1 MIWLCWIG
9 EHEMQKPK
17 RRLGFMIGKSNATL
31 PDEATDAAI
40 DNEVTNLFFES
51 LLESAKE
58 AVEIHQGKRP
68 AARRTLHKVNRTTKD
83 TIERSEAGTDVFTA
97 SGSDDLFKK
106 LKL

>member
-1 MIWLCWIG
+1 
-9 EHEMQKPK
+9 MQKSK
-17 RRLGFMIGKSNATL
+17 RKLGFMIGKSNATL

-58 AVEIHQGKRP
+58 AVEIHNGKRP
-68 AARRTLHKVNRTTKD
+68 AARRTLHKVNPVTKS
-83 TIERSEAGTDVFTA
+83 TIERSEACTDVFTA

>member
-1 MIWLCWIG
+1 
-9 EHEMQKPK
+9 MQKLKRRQPK
-17 RRLGFMIGKSNATL
+17 RRLGFMVGKSNATL

-40 DNEVTNLFFES
+40 DEEVTNLFFES

-58 AVEIHQGKRP
+58 AVVHQGKRP

-97 SGSDDLFKK
+97 TDGPDLFKK
-106 LKL
+106 LKM

>member
-1 MIWLCWIG
+1 
-9 EHEMQKPK
+9 MQKPK

-58 AVEIHQGKRP
+58 AVEIHQGKRH

-97 SGSDDLFKK
+97 TDGPDLFKK
-106 LKL
+106 LKM

>member
-1 MIWLCWIG
+1 
-9 EHEMQKPK
+9 MQKSK
-17 RRLGFMIGKSNATL
+17 RKLGFMIGKSNATL

-58 AVEIHQGKRP
+58 AVDIHQGKRP

-83 TIERSEAGTDVFTA
+83 TIERSEACTDVFTA

>member
-1 MIWLCWIG
+1 
-9 EHEMQKPK
+9 MQKSK
-17 RRLGFMIGKSNATL
+17 RKLGFMIGKSNATL

-58 AVEIHQGKRP
+58 AVEIHNGKRP
-68 AARRTLHKVNRTTKD
+68 AARRTLYKVNPVTKSV
-83 TIERSEAGTDVFTA
+83 IERSEAGTDVFTA

>member
-1 MIWLCWIG
+1 
-9 EHEMQKPK
+9 MQKPK

-31 PDEATDAAI
+31 PDEATEATDAAI

-97 SGSDDLFKK
+97 TDGPDLFKK
-106 LKL
+106 LKM

>member
-1 MIWLCWIG
+1 
-9 EHEMQKPK
+9 MQKPK
-17 RRLGFMIGKSNATL
+17 RKLGFMVGMVGKSNATL
-31 PDEATDAAI
+31 PDETTDAAI
-40 DNEVTNLFFES
+40 DEEVTNLFFES

-83 TIERSEAGTDVFTA
+83 TIERSEAGIDVFTT

>member
-1 MIWLCWIG
+1 
-9 EHEMQKPK
+9 MQKSK
-17 RRLGFMIGKSNATL
+17 RKLGFMVGKSNATL

-58 AVEIHQGKRP
+58 AVEIHNGKRP
-68 AARRTLHKVNRTTKD
+68 AARRTLHKLNRTTKD

-97 SGSDDLFKK
+97 TNASDLFKK
-106 LKL
+106 LKM

>member
-1 MIWLCWIG
+1 M
-9 EHEMQKPK
+9 KDK
-17 RRLGFMIGKSNATL
+17 RKLGFLRGEGSI
-31 PDEATDAAI
+31 PDQKQLEEMDQ
-40 DNEVTNLFFES
+40 EVSSQFFRD
-51 LLESAKE
+51 LMESAQE

-106 LKL
+106 LKM

>member
-1 MIWLCWIG
+1 
-9 EHEMQKPK
+9 MQKSK
-17 RRLGFMIGKSNATL
+17 RKLGFMIGKSNATL

-97 SGSDDLFKK
+97 TDAPDLFKK
-106 LKL
+106 LKLDRDD